1 MNRHE
6 PSPPPPT
13 QPLLRPWRTTARRE
27 LLAAPPHRIA
37 VWVETV
43 ELPDGRVIDDYYQAA
58 LADHVV
64 IHACT
69 ADGLLVCLRQYR
81 HGARR
86 VGLTLP
92 AGQIEPGEDPLAA
105 AQRELLEETGY
116 RSAAWTALGAYPISG
131 TQGVATAHLFQAEL
145 AERVAAPRSGDL
157 EDSDVETLSP
167 AVVDRAVADGEFLI
181 LTDVAAVGLAR
192 LPRR

>member
-1 MNRHE
+1 MTRHE
-6 PSPPPPT
+6 PLPSPS
-13 QPLLRPWRTTARRE
+13 PLLHPWRTVARRD
-27 LLAAPPHRIA
+27 LLAAPPHRVA

-64 IHACT
+64 IHAST
-69 ADGLLVCLRQYR
+69 ADDRLVCLRQYR

-92 AGQIEPGEDPLAA
+92 AGQIEAGEEPLAA

-116 RSAAWTALGAYPISG
+116 RSGAWTALGAYPISG
-131 TQGVATAHLFQAEL
+131 TQGVATAHLFRAER

-157 EDSDVETLSP
+157 EDSLVETLAP
-167 AVVDRAVADGEFLI
+167 AVVDRAVARGDFLI
-181 LTDVAAVGLAR
+181 LTDVAAIGLSR
-192 LPRR
+192 LPPR